1 MIMRLSKALID
12 MEMADYS
19 AALDPAY
26 TTLEFENMQ
35 VLAMGNGKSPLS
47 SPLHCGGMSRG
58 LQEEK
63 SLGWWLEWSRGG
75 LGHGRGVSQQLPPDH
90 RGFVLPWGKTE
101 VVGTM
106 LCSAQAGWCTA
117 ARTP

>member
-35 VLAMGNGKSPLS
+35 VLAMGSGKSPLEVM
-47 SPLHCGGMSRG
+47 GRVG
-58 LQEEK
+58 LQGDT
-63 SLGWWLEWSRGG
+63 SPGQSANGLGRAGGTAGVLLPPEGKRGG
-75 LGHGRGVSQQLPPDH
+75 
-90 RGFVLPWGKTE
+90 
-101 VVGTM
+101 
-106 LCSAQAGWCTA
+106 
-117 ARTP
+117 

>member
-35 VLAMGNGKSPLS
+35 VLAMGNGKSSL
-47 SPLHCGGMSRG
+47 LHCCGMSWG
-58 LQEEK
+58 LQEET
-63 SLGWWLEWSRGG
+63 SLGWLLKRSRGG
-75 LGHGRGVSQQLPPDH
+75 MGHGAGVSHGGHSSSQGSFCFSGE
-90 RGFVLPWGKTE
+90 RN
-101 VVGTM
+101 
-106 LCSAQAGWCTA
+106 
-117 ARTP
+117 

>member
-35 VLAMGNGKSPLS
+35 VLAMGSGKSP
-47 SPLHCGGMSRG
+47 PEVMGRVG
-58 LQEEK
+58 LQGDT
-63 SLGWWLEWSRGG
+63 SPGQSANGLGRAGGTAGVLLPPEGKRGG
-75 LGHGRGVSQQLPPDH
+75 
-90 RGFVLPWGKTE
+90 
-101 VVGTM
+101 
-106 LCSAQAGWCTA
+106 
-117 ARTP
+117 

>member
-35 VLAMGNGKSPLS
+35 VLAIGNGKSNS
-47 SPLHCGGMSRG
+47 
-58 LQEEK
+58 QF
-63 SLGWWLEWSRGG
+63 SLLNLRA
-75 LGHGRGVSQQLPPDH
+75 GV
-90 RGFVLPWGKTE
+90 TE
-101 VVGTM
+101 VHLHMCRNQVV
-106 LCSAQAGWCTA
+106 
-117 ARTP
+117 